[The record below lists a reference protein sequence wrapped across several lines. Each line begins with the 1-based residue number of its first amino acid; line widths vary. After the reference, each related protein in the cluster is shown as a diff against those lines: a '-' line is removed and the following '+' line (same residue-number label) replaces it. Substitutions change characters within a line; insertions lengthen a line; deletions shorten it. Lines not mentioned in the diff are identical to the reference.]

1 MISLLG
7 PRGSPC
13 DPLHDSRDITF
24 SEDEGYDYPKYVL
37 TVLAQEKCRYFP
49 TYININNLHG
59 T

>member
-7 PRGSPC
+7 PRDSPC

-37 TVLAQEKCRYFP
+37 TVLY
-49 TYININNLHG
+49 
-59 T
+59 